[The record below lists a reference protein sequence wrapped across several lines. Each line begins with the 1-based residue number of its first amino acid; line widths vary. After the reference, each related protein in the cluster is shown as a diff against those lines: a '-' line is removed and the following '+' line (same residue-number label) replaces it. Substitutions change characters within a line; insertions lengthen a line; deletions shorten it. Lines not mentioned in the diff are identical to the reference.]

1 MRAAVCPDYGPPEVV
16 RIENRPSPPLEPG
29 QARVR
34 VGAAAVNYPEVLLV
48 ANHYQV
54 SVPAPFVVGSEFAGV
69 VAEVADGAGDLAVG
83 DRVTGTGMYGA
94 FAEEVVA
101 AAK

>member
-34 VGAAAVNYPEVLLV
+34 VGAAAVNYPDVLLV

-54 SVPAPFVVGSEFAGV
+54 SVPAPFVVGSRSPGWWPKSPMAQVISPSVIG
-69 VAEVADGAGDLAVG
+69 
-83 DRVTGTGMYGA
+83 
-94 FAEEVVA
+94 
-101 AAK
+101 